1 MITGSVI
8 GLHALLK
15 ITFHLQDDSISERE
29 FVIDTGFTGFLTL
42 PSQDISDLGLPFR
55 HYTAAYLADGSEV
68 QISVY
73 DAVVVWNGAGIEVR
87 VLGTG
92 QRPLLGTALLKDHS
106 LFAQFADFGLVELEE
121 L

>member
-1 MITGSVI
+1 MISGSVI
-8 GLHALLK
+8 ALHALIK
-15 ITFHLQDDSISERE
+15 IAFLLQDDSFSERE

-42 PSQDISDLGLPFR
+42 PPQDISDLGLLFR
-55 HYTAAYLADGSEV
+55 HHTSAYLADGSEV
-68 QISVY
+68 QIPVY
-73 DAVVVWNGAGIEVR
+73 DAVVLWNGAEIEVR

-92 QRPLLGTALLKDHS
+92 HRPLLGTALLKDHS